1 MCAPGAGITGEGPDA
16 PHPQGMP
23 ILTGLKVA
31 ATSHTRHCPVF
42 FLFFFFLRRLKE
54 LALAPPP
61 GDA

>member
-16 PHPQGMP
+16 PHPKGMP
-23 ILTGLKVA
+23 IPTGLKVA
-31 ATSHTRHCPVF
+31 ATSHPTLPSF
-42 FLFFFFLRRLKE
+42 MGFFFFLRLLKE

>member
-16 PHPQGMP
+16 PRPQGMP

-42 FLFFFFLRRLKE
+42 VRRLKE